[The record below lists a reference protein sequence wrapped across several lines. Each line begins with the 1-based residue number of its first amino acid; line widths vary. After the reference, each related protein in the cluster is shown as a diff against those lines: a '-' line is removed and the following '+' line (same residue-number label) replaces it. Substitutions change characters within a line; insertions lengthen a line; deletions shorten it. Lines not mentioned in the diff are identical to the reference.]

1 MRLTIYS
8 FWEKIESAKNIFYS
22 EKTYYEVEEIIKK
35 ENPDVCHIHN
45 WIPLISPSVL
55 QVCKNHK
62 IPIVQTLHN
71 YRYLC
76 PKINYYRDGHIC
88 QDCTNGSNYFPAI
101 KHKCYR
107 NSFTQ
112 SYLLSKLLT
121 NNMDKIKND
130 VSFFICP
137 SNFVKEEYEKN
148 GFPSSK
154 LIIKPNFLAEDP
166 GAGEEFEDYF
176 LFVGRFEETKGSR
189 VINSAFAK
197 LPSEKLIVLGE
208 KLSSDENP
216 ENIMFKNFISSRQK
230 VYDYYKNACAVI
242 FPSVTFEVMPMTII
256 EAFACGKPV
265 IASRLGAMEEMIE
278 DGKTGLLF
286 EPGNPNDLS
295 EKINWAVNHPIE
307 IRDMSKNARK
317 EFLKKYTSDNNF
329 NRLMEIYKFANEK
342 NET

>member
-1 MRLTIYS
+1 MKILQVHNLYQFRGGEDFAVQNEKELLTQNGVEVVQYLRDSREIDDLS

-55 QVCKNHK
+55 QICKNHK

-216 ENIMFKNFISSRQK
+216 ENIDIQKFYFIAAKGLRLLQK
-230 VYDYYKNACAVI
+230 CLRRNISFRYFRSYADDDHR
-242 FPSVTFEVMPMTII
+242 SVCVW
-256 EAFACGKPV
+256 
-265 IASRLGAMEEMIE
+265 
-278 DGKTGLLF
+278 KTGY
-286 EPGNPNDLS
+286 
-295 EKINWAVNHPIE
+295 
-307 IRDMSKNARK
+307 R
-317 EFLKKYTSDNNF
+317 
-329 NRLMEIYKFANEK
+329 
-342 NET
+342 